1 MNESA
6 RYIKI
11 VEWSDKINV
20 LWGVAQAS
28 SALVSRFSYE
38 RIDTI

>member
-11 VEWSDKINV
+11 VEWSDGGRHGDILLFCTGNEK
-20 LWGVAQAS
+20 
-28 SALVSRFSYE
+28 R
-38 RIDTI
+38 